1 MAKRIIYNATTK
13 ETVVEEFEPE
23 EYIPTAEEQIE
34 VLKNNLLNSDYK
46 AIKYAEGFITEED
59 YAPIKAQRQAWRD
72 EINRL
77 EGEIVESEN

>member
-77 EGEIVESEN
+77 EGDIVESEN